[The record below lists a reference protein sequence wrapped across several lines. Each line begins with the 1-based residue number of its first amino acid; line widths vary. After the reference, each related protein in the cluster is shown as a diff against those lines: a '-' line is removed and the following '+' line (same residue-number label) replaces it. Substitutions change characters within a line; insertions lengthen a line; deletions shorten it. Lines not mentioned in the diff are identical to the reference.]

1 MRISTIRHNKQRVS
15 YRDRAKINKA
25 FALYGNAIN
34 IDKTK
39 LRLALFIFCMIT
51 PLTNWLILF
60 SRCIKDI
67 TIRW

>member
-1 MRISTIRHNKQRVS
+1 MRINNIKHNKQRVS
-15 YRDRAKINKA
+15 YRDRAKINKG
-25 FALYGNAIN
+25 FILYGQSVRISRS
-34 IDKTK
+34 K